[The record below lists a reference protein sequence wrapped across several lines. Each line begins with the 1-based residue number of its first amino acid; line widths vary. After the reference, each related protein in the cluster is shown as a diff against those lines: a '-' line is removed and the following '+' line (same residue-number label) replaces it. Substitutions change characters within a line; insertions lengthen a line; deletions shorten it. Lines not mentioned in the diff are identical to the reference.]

1 MKILNQVGHSLGGA
15 LAELDALSMSLKLP
29 SDVNIRTVVFGTPR
43 VGNVAYAKL
52 FDYKVPNF
60 KRINNM
66 RGTQSTVT
74 EIYLF
79 CSCTNNTQISFLSFP
94 VGSWVIYILK
104 EKYICS
110 RLALPYHAQVCFIFQ
125 IEHFMTTIIID
136 LRPENDDAIHS
147 QCQIKTVPNILA
159 GTYLH
164 HVRTVNVSDR
174 RTR

>member
-74 EIYLF
+74 EFFFVLLMYKLYPDIVPILPGR
-79 CSCTNNTQISFLSFP
+79 FL
-94 VGSWVIYILK
+94 G
-104 EKYICS
+104 
-110 RLALPYHAQVCFIFQ
+110 
-125 IEHFMTTIIID
+125 
-136 LRPENDDAIHS
+136 
-147 QCQIKTVPNILA
+147 
-159 GTYLH
+159 YLH
-164 HVRTVNVSDR
+164 PQGEIHLLAPGFAVSCPGLFHIPN
-174 RTR
+174 